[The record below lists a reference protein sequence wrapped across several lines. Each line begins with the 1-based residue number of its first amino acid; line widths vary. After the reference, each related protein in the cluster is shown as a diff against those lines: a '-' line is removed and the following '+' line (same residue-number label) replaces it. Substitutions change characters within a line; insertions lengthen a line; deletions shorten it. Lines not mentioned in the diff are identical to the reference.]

1 MFQSSISDVLF
12 DRFEACLTLLGLP
25 DKPDVIDRV
34 LGPLSELAIDVD
46 MLVQKRVGDGSC
58 DFSFTVA
65 RDDYIQAYAL
75 MREWAT
81 KLGARELQTHQQ
93 LAKLAIVGQDMWNHP
108 GIAHSLFTA
117 LGREGITIERISTS
131 QSKMLLAID
140 EQSVEPAVSV
150 LRHTFHLN

>member
-1 MFQSSISDVLF
+1 MSLIVS
-12 DRFEACLTLLGLP
+12 
-25 DKPDVIDRV
+25 
-34 LGPLSELAIDVD
+34 GPLSELAIDVD

-93 LAKLAIVGQDMWNHP
+93 LAKLAIVGQDMESSW
-108 GIAHSLFTA
+108 HSP
-117 LGREGITIERISTS
+117 
-131 QSKMLLAID
+131 QSLHR
-140 EQSVEPAVSV
+140 SWS
-150 LRHTFHLN
+150 